1 MFPYAPP
8 GPTPF
13 QSDKLNSEKS
23 PTRKGGRNFYSY
35 TNMANTTLVFF
46 SVSDVNAMPTAVDT
60 TSRST
65 VRSASKQSFLVQNRK
80 LAA

>member
-23 PTRKGGRNFYSY
+23 PSRKGRRNFYSY

-46 SVSDVNAMPTAVDT
+46 SVSDVNAMLTAVDT
-60 TSRST
+60 TSRSCLY
-65 VRSASKQSFLVQNRK
+65 SSFKKKN
-80 LAA
+80 